1 MARFERLKLINKQ
14 LGKVVC
20 LGNGES
26 RIGIDLPDLKQKVE
40 VYGCNVLYRDFT
52 PDRLVCV
59 DIEMSHE
66 IYRSGYCNDNVVYF
80 RAWDKLPG
88 EAYDQLV
95 TPSHISQ
102 QDKIDLKS
110 YIHESPRVDGW
121 NEFVMS
127 GQDLDRLR
135 QIREDYLTEC
145 RENGVDVNPD
155 NIDIVLGDKR
165 AGLWVTWVAPK
176 DKVIKTESLPGNT
189 DYGFSSGALCNL
201 FASMQEQTQEI
212 YLLGMDLYSENE
224 KANNVYKG
232 TDCYISPEGD
242 QIPPENWIQQHKLIF
257 EKFPHIQYYK
267 VNPKPISNN
276 NDKVNRVIEEWIGI
290 PNLNYITQKE
300 MYERIS

>member
-1 MARFERLKLINKQ
+1 MARFENIKLINKDTS
-14 LGKVVC
+14 KVVC

-26 RIGIDLPDLKQKVE
+26 RLGIDLSDLKQKVE
-40 VYGCNVLYRDFT
+40 VYGCNALYRDFT

-66 IYRSGYCNDNVVYF
+66 IYRSGYCLDNIVYF

-88 EAYDQLV
+88 EAYEQLV

-102 QDKIDLKS
+102 QDTIDLKS
-110 YIHESPRVDGW
+110 YIHESPRVEGW

-135 QIREDYLTEC
+135 QYREDYLTDC
-145 RENGVDVNPD
+145 LDKGLDINPD
-155 NIDIVLGDKR
+155 NIDIVLGDHH
-165 AGLWVTWVAPK
+165 AGLWITWVAPK
-176 DKVIKTESLPGNT
+176 DKVLKTESLPGNT
-189 DYGFSSGALCNL
+189 DYDFSSGALCSL
-201 FASMQEQTQEI
+201 FASLEETTEEI
-212 YLLGMDLYSENE
+212 YLLGMDLYSTTD

-232 TDCYISPEGD
+232 TDCYISPNGD
-242 QIPPENWIQQHKLIF
+242 EIPPENWIMQHKVTF

-267 VNPKPISNN
+267 VNPKPISKH